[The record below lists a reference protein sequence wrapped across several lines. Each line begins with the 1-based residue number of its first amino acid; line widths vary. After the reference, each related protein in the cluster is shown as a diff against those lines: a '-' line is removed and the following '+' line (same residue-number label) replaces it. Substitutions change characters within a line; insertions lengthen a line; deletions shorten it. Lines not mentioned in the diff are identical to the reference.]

1 MAQQRG
7 TATEAVLASL
17 RDKLATFRVR
27 FTAGRASSAG
37 HALKNPPEEGDDVRG
52 LLWLF
57 ESVKVPNRDHRD
69 RTACAAR
76 ATIRS

>member
-1 MAQQRG
+1 MTLQRG
-7 TATEAVLASL
+7 TATQTVLASL

-27 FTAGRASSAG
+27 FTAASKQRWPRAEES
-37 HALKNPPEEGDDVRG
+37 PEEGDDVRG